1 MLLNKNLEM
10 IDLSMHEVVGIKGNN
25 ATAWLTQQGIEVPSA
40 PNHWIKLGQD
50 GMVLRLGMNEYL
62 IQQVSSKDNHET
74 QSIIPT
80 IENSLSKEMNE
91 HAGVY
96 RVPRAD
102 TSLLLK
108 GDGVA
113 FLLSQICRLNI
124 EQALLGNALVMTQI
138 AGISA
143 ILLKESQQ
151 VDAYRLWFD
160 LSYQTYMTETITN
173 LTNVNINFE

>member
-1 MLLNKNLEM
+1 MLLNKSLEM
-10 IDLSMHEVVGIKGNN
+10 IDLSEHEVIGIKGNN

-40 PNHWIKLGQD
+40 PNHWIRLGQD
-50 GMVLRLGMNEYL
+50 GIVLRLGMNEYL
-62 IQQVSSKDNHET
+62 IQEVSSKDNHET
-74 QSIIPT
+74 PSFIPT
-80 IENSLSKEMNE
+80 IENSLSTVMNE
-91 HAGVY
+91 HVGVY

-102 TSLLLK
+102 VSLLLK

-124 EQALLGNALVMTQI
+124 EQDLLSNALVMTQV

-151 VDAYRLWFD
+151 AGIYRLWFD
-160 LSYQTYMTETITN
+160 LSYQAYMTETITN
-173 LTNVNINFE
+173 LTKVNSNFE